1 MANLTETLDATLQ
14 LWSDGSTTVTT
25 NDLGM
30 MEVGAVGVNECRLTG
45 NLTPLQWCLIAGF
58 GGYIIHGIINA
69 VLCHTNKTTTVE
81 CIKKVLF

>member
-1 MANLTETLDATLQ
+1 MANLTDTLDATLQ

-25 NDLGM
+25 NELGM
-30 MEVGAVGVNECRLTG
+30 MEVGAVDVNECRLSG

-69 VLCHTNKTTTVE
+69 TLCHNSKTTAVD